1 MGRGEAELA
10 MGAAKQ
16 CDRLFTPGAVNW
28 STEQGVMVMIL
39 YLDLLIGLNFI
50 VDLLLLL
57 GTNRLSGFQP
67 GMGRAVMAAALGAVY
82 AAGCMIPRLSFLGS
96 SLWRIV
102 FLGIMGMIA
111 FGLNRSAWRRTG
123 IFLLL
128 SMAMGGIAL
137 GLEKTGFFVLIL
149 SAGGVWILSRI
160 GFAGGV
166 GGKEYIPVTITE
178 GERTLAV
185 IALKDTGNTLRD
197 PVTGE
202 QVLILGPDAA
212 ERLLHISR
220 DQLAHPQ
227 ETIMAV
233 REKGLRLIPYSTV
246 GNPGGMLL
254 AKKFRNV
261 KAGGKQ
267 LQAVVA
273 FAPERIGSG
282 GGYQALAGGML

>member
-1 MGRGEAELA
+1 
-10 MGAAKQ
+10 
-16 CDRLFTPGAVNW
+16 
-28 STEQGVMVMIL
+28 MIL

-67 GMGRAVMAAALGAVY
+67 GMGRAVIASALGAVY

-96 SLWRIV
+96 SLWRMV

-111 FGLNRSAWRRTG
+111 FGLNRSAWHRTG

-166 GGKEYIPVTITE
+166 GEKEYIPVTITE
-178 GERTLAV
+178 GDQTLAV

-220 DQLAHPQ
+220 DQLTRPL
-227 ETIMAV
+227 ETIMEV

-267 LQAVVA
+267 MQAVVA